1 MTRHLETLVGLT
13 KICGVQCTRA
23 GGPHQQLPTA
33 QALVEYVISK
43 STQPR
48 SQGDESLCTQ
58 RVSIQIVAVPK
69 PPPREGHLS
78 KFAMAVENLGSS
90 TAFSALFA
98 CVLRRSPLEKQT
110 PLRIPTSDQNFKR
123 RKLYPALEIELC
135 TSVPF

>member
-13 KICGVQCTRA
+13 KICGVQCTQA

-33 QALVEYVISK
+33 QALYWNISSK

-48 SQGDESLCTQ
+48 SQGDESLCTR
-58 RVSIQIVAVPK
+58 RVSIQIVAFQNHRRGALVK
-69 PPPREGHLS
+69 VCAGGRE
-78 KFAMAVENLGSS
+78 LGIFYRSRCR
-90 TAFSALFA
+90 ALFA
-98 CVLRRSPLEKQT
+98 CVLRRSPLEKKT

-123 RKLYPALEIELC
+123 RKLYPALEIERW